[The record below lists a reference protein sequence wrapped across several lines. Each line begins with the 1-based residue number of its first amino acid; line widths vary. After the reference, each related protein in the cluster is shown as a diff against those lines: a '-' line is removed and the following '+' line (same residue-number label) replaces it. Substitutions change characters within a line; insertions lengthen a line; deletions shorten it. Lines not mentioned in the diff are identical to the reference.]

1 MNHEDVCIIVVWMQL
16 SSSMFAAVVYLS
28 VLTHSAL
35 SVSILQSVDLLSPP
49 GASVALECQ
58 MGPGLSMSSFTILWY
73 RQNRPGAPI
82 QLLLTEYEQT
92 KDHFRASIDGP
103 KNNFTLQ
110 IHDLSE
116 DDSSIYFCAARHS
129 DAVTAYSHTN
139 NTTAPQAA
147 VGAVVYFCHGVEIQQ
162 PSSVFG
168 RDGDPSV
175 TLTCKQDDSQFFYM
189 FWYRQQGGGRM
200 ELLVYSPGAL
210 SANVE
215 APFNGSKYS
224 ASRPTVLASSLQVQA
239 VEAADA
245 AVYFCASKKAK
256 KGGND
261 EDLPPH
267 PNPPHPL
274 ELQRESEQQ
283 DWGQFGDFLL
293 QDTSSVTLEVKLSLE
308 KEPNSAFWGT
318 NRNSLVGFCK
328 RDLAVCSGSYQ
339 AYFGEGTRLTVLE
352 AGINVTAPTR
362 VKVLSPSE
370 KECSSGKKT
379 LVCVASGFYP
389 DHVSVSWMIN
399 EKTVSKG
406 VATDSAATRYGTSY
420 RITSRLTVS
429 SEEWTSDNKFV
440 CSVSFFNGTTTTYH
454 NDSITGEAK
463 KSPSG
468 TELSRDKYLRV
479 TQSAKLS
486 YIIFIVKSCI
496 YGAFIWFVAWKLQSS
511 REKRRK

>member
-1 MNHEDVCIIVVWMQL
+1 WSGGPQALDCL
-16 SSSMFAAVVYLS
+16 RS
-28 VLTHSAL
+28 VLLTL
-35 SVSILQSVDLLSPP
+35 
-49 GASVALECQ
+49 
-58 MGPGLSMSSFTILWY
+58 GLK
-73 RQNRPGAPI
+73 R
-82 QLLLTEYEQT
+82 
-92 KDHFRASIDGP
+92 
-103 KNNFTLQ
+103 
-110 IHDLSE
+110 
-116 DDSSIYFCAARHS
+116 CANA
-129 DAVTAYSHTN
+129 
-139 NTTAPQAA
+139 
-147 VGAVVYFCHGVEIQQ
+147 E
-162 PSSVFG
+162 
-168 RDGDPSV
+168 
-175 TLTCKQDDSQFFYM
+175 
-189 FWYRQQGGGRM
+189 
-200 ELLVYSPGAL
+200 
-210 SANVE
+210 
-215 APFNGSKYS
+215 
-224 ASRPTVLASSLQVQA
+224 
-239 VEAADA
+239 
-245 AVYFCASKKAK
+245 
-256 KGGND
+256 
-261 EDLPPH
+261 
-267 PNPPHPL
+267 
-274 ELQRESEQQ
+274 
-283 DWGQFGDFLL
+283 
-293 QDTSSVTLEVKLSLE
+293 
-308 KEPNSAFWGT
+308 
-318 NRNSLVGFCK
+318 
-328 RDLAVCSGSYQ
+328 
-339 AYFGEGTRLTVLE
+339 AYFGPGTKLTVLE